1 MALPRRRRDGR
12 SGEIDAA
19 RAAKSCATLPTMH
32 SSNATSPMNWDS
44 PEISALVRG
53 ALKEDIGSGDV
64 TLMALVPRPASAR
77 ARIIAKQEL
86 VATGLP
92 IAERVFRALDAGM
105 VFTVL
110 AHEGTAVRDGETLA
124 ELSGSAAAVLS
135 GERTALN
142 FLARLC
148 GIATLARKFVDA
160 LAGTRAQIRDTR
172 KTTPLLRT
180 LEKYAVRTGG
190 GANHRFGLYDAILIK
205 ENHIALAGGVKA
217 ALDHAHAFAAQAGDA
232 GREMTAYESYRPAG
246 TKPLGQQALPP
257 VQIEVRNEAEL
268 REALSCGAEAILLDN
283 QTPAEAARLVSMA
296 RRLRP
301 DCVIEISGGITLSN
315 ARAYAEA
322 GADFLSS
329 GALTHSAPAADLT
342 LLVETL
348 GSG

>member
-1 MALPRRRRDGR
+1 
-12 SGEIDAA
+12 
-19 RAAKSCATLPTMH
+19 
-32 SSNATSPMNWDS
+32 
-44 PEISALVRG
+44 
-53 ALKEDIGSGDV
+53 
-64 TLMALVPRPASAR
+64 
-77 ARIIAKQEL
+77 
-86 VATGLP
+86 LP
-92 IAERVFRALDAGM
+92 IAERVFRALDTHI
-105 VFTVL
+105 VFTAL
-110 AHEGTAVRDGETLA
+110 TQEGAAVRKGETLA

-172 KTTPLLRT
+172 KTTPLLRA

-205 ENHIALAGGVKA
+205 ENHIALAGGVKP
-217 ALDHAHAFAAQAGDA
+217 ALDRAHAFAAQAGDA
-232 GREMTAYESYRPAG
+232 GREMTAYESYRPAES
-246 TKPLGQQALPP
+246 KPPGQQALP

-283 QTPAEAARLVSMA
+283 QTPAEAARLVSIA
-296 RRLRP
+296 RRVRP

-322 GADFLSS
+322 GANFLSS

>member
-1 MALPRRRRDGR
+1 
-12 SGEIDAA
+12 
-19 RAAKSCATLPTMH
+19 
-32 SSNATSPMNWDS
+32 MNWDS

-64 TLMALVPRPASAR
+64 TVMSLVPPAARAR

-86 VATGLP
+86 VVAGLP
-92 IAERVFRALDAGM
+92 IAERVFRVLDTGM

-110 AHEGTAVRDGETLA
+110 AREGTAVRDGETLA
-124 ELSGSAAAVLS
+124 ELRGSAAAILS

-160 LAGTRAQIRDTR
+160 LAGTRTRIRDTR

-190 GANHRFGLYDAILIK
+190 GTNHRFGLYDAILIK
-205 ENHIALAGGVKA
+205 ENHIALAGGVKP
-217 ALDHAHAFAAQAGDA
+217 ALDRAHAFAAQAGDA
-232 GREMTAYESYRPAG
+232 GREMTAYESYRSAESEP
-246 TKPLGQQALPP
+246 PRPQALPRQ
-257 VQIEVRNEAEL
+257 VEVRNEAEL

-283 QTPAEAARLVSMA
+283 QTSAEAARLVSIA
-296 RRLRP
+296 RKVRP
-301 DCVIEISGGITLSN
+301 DSVIEISGGITLSN

-342 LLVETL
+342 LLVETF

>member
-1 MALPRRRRDGR
+1 
-12 SGEIDAA
+12 
-19 RAAKSCATLPTMH
+19 
-32 SSNATSPMNWDS
+32 MNWDS
-44 PEISALVRG
+44 PEISVLVRG

-77 ARIIAKQEL
+77 ARIIAKQGL
-86 VATGLP
+86 VVAGLP
-92 IAERVFRALDAGM
+92 IAERVFCALDTGM

-110 AHEGTAVRDGETLA
+110 APEGTAVRDGETLA

-160 LAGTRAQIRDTR
+160 LAGTRTRIRDTR
-172 KTTPLLRT
+172 KTTPLLRA

-190 GANHRFGLYDAILIK
+190 GVNHRFGLYDAILIK
-205 ENHIALAGGVKA
+205 ENHIALAGGVKP
-217 ALDHAHAFAAQAGDA
+217 ALDRAHAFAAQAGDA
-232 GREMTAYESYRPAG
+232 GREMTAYESYRPAE
-246 TKPLGQQALPP
+246 TKPPGQQAFP
-257 VQIEVRNEAEL
+257 VQVEVRDEAEL

-296 RRLRP
+296 RRVRP

>member
-1 MALPRRRRDGR
+1 
-12 SGEIDAA
+12 
-19 RAAKSCATLPTMH
+19 
-32 SSNATSPMNWDS
+32 MNWDS

-64 TLMALVPRPASAR
+64 TRMALVPRPASAR

-86 VATGLP
+86 VAAGLP
-92 IAERVFRALDAGM
+92 IAERVFRALDTHI
-105 VFTVL
+105 VFMAL
-110 AHEGTAVRDGETLA
+110 AQEGAAVRKGETLA

-172 KTTPLLRT
+172 KTTPLLRA

-205 ENHIALAGGVKA
+205 ENHIALAGGVKP
-217 ALDHAHAFAAQAGDA
+217 ALDRAHAFAAQAGDT
-232 GREMTAYESYRPAG
+232 GREMTAYESYRPAES
-246 TKPLGQQALPP
+246 KPSGQQALP
-257 VQIEVRNEAEL
+257 VQIEVRDEAEL

-315 ARAYAEA
+315 VRAYAEA

-342 LLVETL
+342 LLVETI

>member
-1 MALPRRRRDGR
+1 
-12 SGEIDAA
+12 
-19 RAAKSCATLPTMH
+19 
-32 SSNATSPMNWDS
+32 MNWDS

-77 ARIIAKQEL
+77 ARIIAKQGL
-86 VATGLP
+86 VVAGLP
-92 IAERVFRALDAGM
+92 IAERVFRALDTGM

-124 ELSGSAAAVLS
+124 ELRGSAAAVLS

-148 GIATLARKFVDA
+148 GIATLARRFVDA
-160 LAGTRAQIRDTR
+160 LAGTRTRIRDTR
-172 KTTPLLRT
+172 KTTPLLRA

-205 ENHIALAGGVKA
+205 ENHIALAGGVKP
-217 ALDHAHAFAAQAGDA
+217 ALDRAHAFAAQAGDA
-232 GREMTAYESYRPAG
+232 GREMTAYESYRPAES
-246 TKPLGQQALPP
+246 KPPGQQALP
-257 VQIEVRNEAEL
+257 VQVEVRNEAEL

-283 QTPAEAARLVSMA
+283 QTPAEAARLVSIA
-296 RRLRP
+296 RGVRP